1 MILADADKK
10 HPAEI
15 SSSNT
20 VMTIDT
26 SSLPTKDQARRT
38 PIKFG
43 PLFLHL
49 LLLAGSIIMLLPF
62 LWMLSTSLKEPSEI
76 FTFPPRWIPTRFAW
90 ENYVKTV
97 SVMPFGRFYL
107 NSLVVALG
115 VTTIQLFTSSLA
127 AFAFARLRFWGRGGL
142 FLLYLATLM
151 IPFHVMLIPNFIL
164 MRFFGWID
172 TYAALIFPPAFSAFS
187 TFLLRQ
193 YYLSLPIDLDEA
205 ARIDGA
211 SSLRIWWQVII
222 PLSGPVLAA
231 LTIFIF
237 LGAWNDFLWPLV
249 ITNSLEMRTLPIGLT
264 AFQGQFKVDWHLLM
278 AGAVIAMAPVL
289 TVYVLA
295 QKKFIEGLAMTGVTG
310 R

>member
-1 MILADADKK
+1 MS
-10 HPAEI
+10 AEI
-15 SSSNT
+15 LSPQQPNKPRIGQH
-20 VMTIDT
+20 VW
-26 SSLPTKDQARRT
+26 
-38 PIKFG
+38 
-43 PLFLHL
+43 LHIL
-49 LLLAGSIIMLLPF
+49 LTAGSIIMLVPF
-62 LWMLSTSLKEPSEI
+62 FWMLSTSLKEPREI
-76 FTFPPRWIPTRFAW
+76 FAFPPVWIPSNIIW
-90 ENYVKTV
+90 ENYLETV

-107 NSLVVALG
+107 NSLLVATS
-115 VTTIQLFTSSLA
+115 VTIIQLLTSSLA
-127 AFAFARLRFWGRGGL
+127 AFAFARLQFWGRNGL
-142 FLLYLATLM
+142 FLLYLGTLM

-172 TYAALIFPPAFSAFS
+172 SYAALILPPAFSAFS

-211 SSLRIWWQVII
+211 TSWRIWLRIIV

-237 LGAWNDFLWPLV
+237 LGSWNDFLWPLV

-264 AFQGQFKVDWHLLM
+264 AFQGQFQTAWHLLM
-278 AGAVIAMAPVL
+278 AGAVIAILPIL
-289 TVYVLA
+289 IIYILA
-295 QKKFIEGLAMTGVTG
+295 QRRFIEGLAMTGVTG